1 MSNLKILQG
10 KKGGNKI
17 VKTDIQIGG
26 LYKIKSDKKLCKV
39 EEMLTPYVRFLGY
52 ALNPL
57 KKDDYYI
64 EFIYVYKND
73 LEPTTRIHPI
83 KILPCNIFFEYFELE
98 LTTQEVNK
106 ILFKLESN

>member
-1 MSNLKILQG
+1 MH
-10 KKGGNKI
+10 NKRF
-17 VKTDIQIGG
+17 KFDIHIGG
-26 LYKIKSDKKLCKV
+26 LYKIKNNKKLCEI

-52 ALNPL
+52 TLNPL

-64 EFIYVYKND
+64 EFIYVYKDN

-83 KILPCNIFFEYFELE
+83 KILPYNIFFEYFELE

-106 ILFKLESN
+106 ILLKLETKLTNNSIK

>member
-1 MSNLKILQG
+1 MEN
-10 KKGGNKI
+10 N
-17 VKTDIQIGG
+17 IQIGG
-26 LYKIKSDKKLCKV
+26 LYKIKSDKKLCEL
-39 EEMLTPYVRFLGY
+39 EERLTPYVRFLGY

-64 EFIYVYKND
+64 EFIYVYKDD

-83 KILPCNIFFEYFELE
+83 KILPYDIFFEYFQLE

-106 ILFKLESN
+106 ILFKSKNN